1 MLKMRYRAR
10 SLFLVVL
17 VFVLV
22 ATGIL
27 AEMSVSEADELILT
41 KDVAN
46 IKKAI
51 EALEKII
58 AEDPKNAEAYNHRQ
72 SPSVFRNRVQESKL
86 EF

>member
-1 MLKMRYRAR
+1 MRYRAR

-41 KDVAN
+41 KDVETSKSHRS
-46 IKKAI
+46 IG
-51 EALEKII
+51 
-58 AEDPKNAEAYNHRQ
+58 EDNQKTRRMQRPT
-72 SPSVFRNRVQESKL
+72 
-86 EF
+86 